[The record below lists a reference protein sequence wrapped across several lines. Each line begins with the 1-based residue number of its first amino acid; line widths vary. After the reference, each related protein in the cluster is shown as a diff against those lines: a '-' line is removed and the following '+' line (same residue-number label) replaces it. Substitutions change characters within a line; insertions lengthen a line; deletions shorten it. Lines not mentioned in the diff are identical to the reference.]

1 MQQFFS
7 QLGID
12 WRLIISQMVD
22 FGLLLFVLW
31 YFLYKPIIKLLKDRK
46 QKIEEGIT
54 KSKIAEDRLLEVDL
68 IRKEKIKEAEVKAAQ
83 IIKKTEDDLKDY
95 ENKFLAK
102 TKEKEDIELKD
113 FQSLLAMK
121 KEESEEAI
129 KKEVKQL
136 VKDAIS
142 KTVEIS
148 PSLIDD
154 VLIEKA
160 IADVKKIGVN

>member
-12 WRLIISQMVD
+12 WRLIISQAVD
-22 FGLLLFVLW
+22 FGLLLLVLW
-31 YFLYKPIIKLLKDRK
+31 YFLYKPIIKLLNDRK

-54 KSKIAEDRLLEVDL
+54 KSKMAEDRLSEVDL
-68 IRKEKIKEAEVKAAQ
+68 IRKEKIKEAEIKAVE
-83 IIKKTEDDLKDY
+83 IIKKTESDLKNY
-95 ENKFLAK
+95 ESKFLAK

-113 FQSLLAMK
+113 FQNLLATK

-129 KKEVKQL
+129 RKEAKEL
-136 VKDAIS
+136 IKSAIL

-154 VLIEKA
+154 ALIEKA
-160 IADVKKIGVN
+160 MTDIKKIGVN

>member
-83 IIKKTEDDLKDY
+83 IIKKTEDNLKDY

>member
-31 YFLYKPIIKLLKDRK
+31 YFLYKPIIKLLNDRK

-83 IIKKTEDDLKDY
+83 IIKKTEDNLKDY

-113 FQSLLAMK
+113 FQNLLATK

-129 KKEVKQL
+129 KKEAKQL

-154 VLIEKA
+154 VLIEKV

>member
-12 WRLIISQMVD
+12 WRLIISQAID
-22 FGLLLFVLW
+22 FGLLLLVLW
-31 YFLYKPIIKLLKDRK
+31 YFLYKPIIKLLNDRK
-46 QKIEEGIT
+46 QKIEEGII
-54 KSKIAEDRLLEVDL
+54 KSKIAEDRLAEVDS
-68 IRKEKIKEAEVKAAQ
+68 IRKEKIKEAEIKAVE
-83 IIKKTEDDLKDY
+83 IIKKTENDLKNY
-95 ENKFLAK
+95 ESKFLAK

-113 FQSLLAMK
+113 FENLLAMK

-136 VKDAIS
+136 IKSAIS

-154 VLIEKA
+154 ALIEKA
-160 IADVKKIGVN
+160 ITDIKKIGVN

>member
-83 IIKKTEDDLKDY
+83 IIKKTEDNLKDY

-129 KKEVKQL
+129 KKEAKQL

>member
-68 IRKEKIKEAEVKAAQ
+68 IRKEKIKEAEIKAAQ